1 MTHEG
6 ENNEDFSESLT
17 CKFSILKEVRT
28 AKSLKTLNRSLEC
41 STYGLPLK
49 YVRKP
54 VTIYKIFGKKDKV
67 TVTCAT
73 FP

>member
-6 ENNEDFSESLT
+6 ENNEGFAESLT
-17 CKFSILKEVRT
+17 WKLP
-28 AKSLKTLNRSLEC
+28 SLIEGRNALMA
-41 STYGLPLK
+41 YGLSLK

-67 TVTCAT
+67 TVTYVA
-73 FP
+73 FS